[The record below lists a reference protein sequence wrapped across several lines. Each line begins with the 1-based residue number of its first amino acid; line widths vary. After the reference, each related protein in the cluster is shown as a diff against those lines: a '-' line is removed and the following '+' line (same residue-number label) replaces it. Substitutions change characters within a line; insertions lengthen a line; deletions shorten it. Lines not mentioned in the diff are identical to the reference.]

1 MELLAPS
8 RWKCIEF
15 LSDIHL
21 DVSDLPSFE
30 AWKHYLQSTQA
41 DALFILGDLFE
52 VWVGDDALGSGPS
65 FQFECVN
72 ILRQAAER
80 LDLHIMCGNRDF
92 LMGAAL
98 MQACR
103 STALAD
109 PSVLTFCGQRIL
121 LTHGDALCTADTDY
135 QAFRQ
140 TVRSAAWQ
148 SDFLS
153 KPLHERQA
161 MARSIRAQSESRKQ
175 SAASPVDVDDAA
187 AIALLDSAHASLMV
201 HGHTHQ
207 PGDHALAHGMGRL
220 VLSDWCLGAARPRAD
235 VLRLCAPESGRPSWV
250 RINIAS
256 TSPAMPP

>member
-1 MELLAPS
+1 M
-8 RWKCIEF
+8 EF
-15 LSDIHL
+15 LSDMHL
-21 DVSDLPSFE
+21 DEGDLPTFE

-65 FQFECVN
+65 FQAECVRV
-72 ILRQAAER
+72 LRQAAER

-92 LMGAAL
+92 LMGASL

-103 STALAD
+103 AKALAD
-109 PSVLTFCGQRIL
+109 PSVLVFCGQRIL
-121 LTHGDALCTADTDY
+121 LTHGDALCIADTDY

-153 KPLHERQA
+153 KPLPERQA

-175 SAASPVDVDDAA
+175 SAASHVDVDEAA
-187 AIALLDSAHASLMV
+187 AIALLHSAHASLMV

-207 PGDHALAHGMGRL
+207 PGDHALADGMRRL
-220 VLSDWCLGAARPRAD
+220 VLSDWCLGAAPPRAD
-235 VLRLCAPESGRPSWV
+235 ILRLCAPEPGSPRWV
-250 RINIAS
+250 RVNMAE
-256 TSPAMPP
+256 TAAMPP